1 MRRQTLK
8 ASLFLSLA
16 SFALPTAG
24 PARAD
29 ALADFY
35 KVTPVTI
42 VVGFGV
48 GGGYDVYSR
57 TMARHMGK
65 HMPGAPNVVVR
76 NMPGA
81 GSMAAANY
89 IYNTAPKDG
98 SQFAT
103 FSRSIP
109 TQPLF
114 DSAGVQFDALKLNW
128 IGSPASEVS
137 VVFAPVEKNFRTI
150 EDLRARQMVV
160 PASGLGADSAV
171 YPFVI
176 NALLGTKM
184 KVVTGYQ
191 GSGDFMLAIERNE
204 VDGMGGSS
212 ISTLRSTR
220 PQWLKEKKIDLIL
233 QIALRKHADYPNVP
247 LALDFVKD
255 PSDRKVMELIFSR
268 QEIAFP
274 YAAPPGL
281 PADRL
286 AALRKGFD
294 DTMRDQAFVQEAE
307 KMGLEVSPVNGDEVL
322 KILSAAYATAPDL
335 VERARQAVT
344 QRN

>member
-1 MRRQTLK
+1 MRKNCFR
-8 ASLFLSLA
+8 AFLFGSLA
-16 SFALPTAG
+16 SALAVPAG
-24 PARAD
+24 AD
-29 ALADFY
+29 ELADFY
-35 KVTPVTI
+35 KANPITI

-57 TMARHMGK
+57 TLTRHMGK
-65 HMPGAPNVVVR
+65 HMPGAPNLVVR

-89 IYNTAPKDG
+89 IYNNAPKDG
-98 SQFAT
+98 TQFAT

-114 DSAGVQFDALKLNW
+114 DKTGVQFDALKLNW

-137 VVFAPVEKNFRTI
+137 VVFSPVEKKFRTI
-150 EDLRARQMVV
+150 EDLRARSMAV

-191 GSGDFMLAIERNE
+191 GSGDFMLAIERGE

-220 PQWLKEKKIDLIL
+220 PQWLKENKIDLIL
-233 QIALRKHADYPNVP
+233 QIALRKHPDYPNVP
-247 LALDFVKD
+247 LALDFVTD
-255 PSDRKVMELIFSR
+255 ASDRKVMELIFSR

-274 YAAPPGL
+274 YAAPPGV

-286 AALRKGFD
+286 AALRKGFA
-294 DTMRDQAFVQEAE
+294 DTLRDPAFVQEAT
-307 KMGLEVSPVNGDEVL
+307 KMGLEVSPVSGEEVL
-322 KILSAAYATAPDL
+322 KILTSAYSTSSDL

-344 QRN
+344 QKP

>member
-1 MRRQTLK
+1 MRNAIIA
-8 ASLFLSLA
+8 ASILSACFA
-16 SFALPTAG
+16 S
-24 PARAD
+24 RA
-29 ALADFY
+29 AADPVAEFY
-35 KVTPVTI
+35 KANPVTI

-57 TMARHMGK
+57 TLSRHMGR
-65 HMPGAPNVVVR
+65 HMAGAPTVIVR

-89 IYNTAPKDG
+89 IYTNAPRDG
-98 SQFAT
+98 TQFAT

-114 DSAGVQFDALKLNW
+114 DAQGVQFEALKLNW

-137 VVFAPVEKNFRTI
+137 VVFAPKENNFRSI
-150 EDLRARQMVV
+150 EDLRARPMVV
-160 PASGLGADSAV
+160 PASGHGADSAV
-171 YPFVI
+171 YPYVL
-176 NALLGTKM
+176 NALLGTKL

-191 GSGDFMLAIERNE
+191 GSGDFMLAIERKE

-220 PQWLKEKKIDLIL
+220 PQWLKENKIDVLL
-233 QIALRKHADYPNVP
+233 QIALRKHPDYPNVP

-255 PSDRKVMELIFSR
+255 PSDRKVMELVFSR

-274 YAAPPGL
+274 YAAPPGV
-281 PADRL
+281 PGDRL
-286 AALRKGFD
+286 AALRKGFM
-294 DTMRDQAFVQEAE
+294 DTLRDRAFVEEAE
-307 KMGLEVSPVNGDEVL
+307 KMGLEVSPVSGDEVL
-322 KILSAAYATAPDL
+322 KILTAAYATAPEL

-344 QRN
+344 HRN

>member
-1 MRRQTLK
+1 MRSKALA
-8 ASLFLSLA
+8 ASLLLSL
-16 SFALPTAG
+16 SSVALA
-24 PARAD
+24 PAHAD
-29 ALADFY
+29 AVADFY
-35 KVTPVTI
+35 KANPVTI

-57 TMARHMGK
+57 ALSRHMGK
-65 HMPGAPNVVVR
+65 HMPGSPGVLVR

-89 IYNTAPKDG
+89 IYNNAPKDG

-114 DSAGVQFDALKLNW
+114 DTTGVQFDALKLNW

-137 VVFAPVEKNFRTI
+137 VVFSPVEKNFRTI

-191 GSGDFMLAIERNE
+191 GSGDFMLAIERKE

-233 QIALRKHADYPNVP
+233 QIALRKHADYPDVP

-274 YAAPPGL
+274 YAAPPGA

-286 AALRKGFD
+286 AALRKGFA
-294 DTMRDQAFVQEAE
+294 DTLRDQAFVQEAE
-307 KMGLEVSPVNGDEVL
+307 KMGLEVSPVSGDDVL
-322 KILSAAYATAPDL
+322 KILTAAYATAPEL

>member
-1 MRRQTLK
+1 MRNAVIA
-8 ASLFLSLA
+8 ASILSACLA
-16 SFALPTAG
+16 SHAA
-24 PARAD
+24 AD
-29 ALADFY
+29 PVADFY
-35 KVTPVTI
+35 KANAVTI

-57 TMARHMGK
+57 TLSRHMGR
-65 HMPGAPNVVVR
+65 HMPGAPTVIVR

-89 IYNTAPKDG
+89 IYTNAPRDG
-98 SQFAT
+98 TQFAT

-114 DSAGVQFDALKLNW
+114 DAQGVQFDALKLNW

-137 VVFAPVEKNFRTI
+137 VVFAPKENKFRNI
-150 EDLRARQMVV
+150 EDLRARPMVV
-160 PASGLGADSAV
+160 PASGHGADSAV
-171 YPFVI
+171 YPYVL
-176 NALLGTKM
+176 NALLGTKL

-191 GSGDFMLAIERNE
+191 GSGDFMLAIERKE

-220 PQWLKEKKIDLIL
+220 PQWLKENKVDLLL
-233 QIALRKHADYPNVP
+233 QIALRKHPDYPDVP

-255 PSDRKVMELIFSR
+255 PSDRKVMELVFSR

-274 YAAPPGL
+274 YAAPPGV
-281 PADRL
+281 PGDRL
-286 AALRKGFD
+286 AALRKGFM
-294 DTMRDQAFVQEAE
+294 DTLRDKAFVEEAE
-307 KMGLEVSPVNGDEVL
+307 KMGLEVSPVSGDEVL
-322 KILSAAYATAPDL
+322 KILTAAYATAPEL

-344 QRN
+344 HRN

>member
-1 MRRQTLK
+1 MRRQALA
-8 ASLFLSLA
+8 ASLLLSLSSVA
-16 SFALPTAG
+16 IA
-24 PARAD
+24 PAHAD

-35 KVTPVTI
+35 KANPVTI

-57 TMARHMGK
+57 ALSRHMGK
-65 HMPGAPNVVVR
+65 HMPGSPGVLVR

-89 IYNTAPKDG
+89 IYNNAPKDG

-114 DSAGVQFDALKLNW
+114 DTTGVQFDALKLNW

-137 VVFAPVEKNFRTI
+137 VVFSPVEKNFRTI

-220 PQWLKEKKIDLIL
+220 PQWLKDKKIDLIL
-233 QIALRKHADYPNVP
+233 QIALRKHPDYPDVP

-274 YAAPPGL
+274 
-281 PADRL
+281 
-286 AALRKGFD
+286 
-294 DTMRDQAFVQEAE
+294 VC
-307 KMGLEVSPVNGDEVL
+307 
-322 KILSAAYATAPDL
+322 SASG
-335 VERARQAVT
+335 RARRPAGGASQGLRRHAARPGV
-344 QRN
+344 RAGSGEDGPRSLARERR

>member
-1 MRRQTLK
+1 MSRMIFS
-8 ASLFLSLA
+8 AAFLA
-16 SFALPTAG
+16 AAAAG
-24 PARAD
+24 MGSSAPARAD
-29 ALADFY
+29 TVADFY
-35 KVTPVTI
+35 KANPVTI

-57 TMARHMGK
+57 ALTRHMGR
-65 HMPGAPNVVVR
+65 HMPGGPSMLVR

-89 IYNTAPKDG
+89 IYNNAPKDG

-109 TQPLF
+109 SQPLF
-114 DSAGVQFDALKLNW
+114 DSAGVQFDAQNLNW

-137 VVFAPVEKNFRTI
+137 VVFAPSDKKFRTI
-150 EDLRARQMVV
+150 DDLRTREMAV

-171 YPFVI
+171 YPLVI
-176 NALLGTKM
+176 NALLGTRM
-184 KVVTGYQ
+184 RIVTGYQ
-191 GSGDFMLAIERNE
+191 GSGDFMLAIERGE

-233 QIALRKHADYPNVP
+233 QIALRKHPDYPDVP

-255 PSDRKVMELIFSR
+255 PDDRKVMELIFSR

-286 AALRKGFD
+286 AALRKAFN
-294 DTMRDQAFVQEAE
+294 DTLRDTAFVQEAE
-307 KMGLEVSPVNGDEVL
+307 KMGLEVSPISGDDVL
-322 KILSAAYATAPDL
+322 KIVQANYATAPAL
-335 VERARQAVT
+335 VERASKAVT
-344 QRN
+344 QR

>member
-1 MRRQTLK
+1 MHRFAFK
-8 ASLFLSLA
+8 AILFGSLISA
-16 SFALPTAG
+16 SAPVAQ
-24 PARAD
+24 AD
-29 ALADFY
+29 AIADFY
-35 KVTPVTI
+35 KSNPVTI
-42 VVGFGV
+42 VVGFGP

-57 TMARHMGK
+57 ALSRHMGK
-65 HMPGAPNVVVR
+65 HMPGAPSIVVR

-89 IYNTAPKDG
+89 IYTNAPRDG

-114 DSAGVQFDALKLNW
+114 DRTGVQFDALKLNW

-137 VVFAPVEKNFRTI
+137 VVFSPVEKRFRTLD
-150 EDLRARQMVV
+150 DLRSRVMAV

-176 NALLGTKM
+176 NALLGAKM

-191 GSGDFMLAIERNE
+191 GSGDFMLAIERGE

-233 QIALRKHADYPNVP
+233 QIALRKHPDFPDVP

-255 PSDRKVMELIFSR
+255 PIDRKVMELIFSR

-274 YAAPPGL
+274 YAAPPGV
-281 PADRL
+281 PGDRL
-286 AALRKGFD
+286 ATLRKGFM
-294 DTMRDQAFVQEAE
+294 DTLRDPAFVQEAE
-307 KMGLEVSPVNGDEVL
+307 KMGLEVSPVSGEEVL
-322 KILSAAYATAPDL
+322 KILTGAYSASPDI
-335 VERARQAVT
+335 VERARAAVT
-344 QRN
+344 QKQ

>member
-1 MRRQTLK
+1 MRSHATVAFLAGSLIS
-8 ASLFLSLA
+8 ASALTPA
-16 SFALPTAG
+16 S
-24 PARAD
+24 AD
-29 ALADFY
+29 DVADFY
-35 KVTPVTI
+35 KANPITI

-57 TMARHMGK
+57 ALSRHMGK
-65 HMPGAPNVVVR
+65 HMPGSPGMVVR

-81 GSMAAANY
+81 GSMAAANF
-89 IYNTAPKDG
+89 IYNNAPKDG

-114 DSAGVQFDALKLNW
+114 DKTGVQFDALKLNW

-137 VVFAPVEKNFRTI
+137 VVFSPVDKKFRTI
-150 EDLRARQMVV
+150 EDLRARPMAV

-191 GSGDFMLAIERNE
+191 GSGDFMLAIERGE

-220 PQWLKEKKIDLIL
+220 PQWLKDRTINLIL
-233 QIALRKHADYPNVP
+233 QIALRKHPDYPDVP

-255 PSDRKVMELIFSR
+255 PNDRKVMELIFSR

-274 YAAPPGL
+274 YAAPPGV

-286 AALRKGFD
+286 AALRKGFA
-294 DTMRDQAFVQEAE
+294 DTLRDPAFVQEAE
-307 KMGLEVSPVNGDEVL
+307 KMGLEVSPVSGEEVL
-322 KILSAAYATAPDL
+322 RILTQAYSTAPDL

-344 QRN
+344 QKP

>member
-1 MRRQTLK
+1 MRRQALA
-8 ASLFLSLA
+8 ASLLLSLSSVA
-16 SFALPTAG
+16 IA
-24 PARAD
+24 PAHAD

-35 KVTPVTI
+35 KANPVTI

-57 TMARHMGK
+57 ALSRHMGK
-65 HMPGAPNVVVR
+65 HMPGSPGVLVR

-89 IYNTAPKDG
+89 IFNNAPKDG

-114 DSAGVQFDALKLNW
+114 DTTGVQFDALKLNW

-137 VVFAPVEKNFRTI
+137 VVFSPVEKNFRTI

-220 PQWLKEKKIDLIL
+220 PQWLKDKKIDLIL
-233 QIALRKHADYPNVP
+233 QIALRKHPDYPDVP

-274 YAAPPGL
+274 YAAPPGV

-286 AALRKGFD
+286 AALRKGFA
-294 DTMRDQAFVQEAE
+294 DTLRDQAFVQEAE
-307 KMGLEVSPVNGDEVL
+307 KMGLEVSPVSGDEVL
-322 KILSAAYATAPDL
+322 KILTAAYATAPEL

>member
-1 MRRQTLK
+1 MRNAVIA
-8 ASLFLSLA
+8 ASILSACLA
-16 SFALPTAG
+16 SHAA
-24 PARAD
+24 AD
-29 ALADFY
+29 SVADFY
-35 KVTPVTI
+35 KANAVTI

-57 TMARHMGK
+57 TLSRHMGR
-65 HMPGAPNVVVR
+65 HMPGAPTVIVR

-89 IYNTAPKDG
+89 IYTNAPRDG
-98 SQFAT
+98 TQFAT

-114 DSAGVQFDALKLNW
+114 DAQGVQFDALKLNW

-137 VVFAPVEKNFRTI
+137 VVFAPKENKFRNI
-150 EDLRARQMVV
+150 DDLRARPMVV
-160 PASGLGADSAV
+160 PASGHGADSAV
-171 YPFVI
+171 YPYVL
-176 NALLGTKM
+176 NALLGTKL

-191 GSGDFMLAIERNE
+191 GSGDFMLAIERKE

-220 PQWLKEKKIDLIL
+220 PQWLKENKVDLLL
-233 QIALRKHADYPNVP
+233 QIALRKHPDYPDVP

-255 PSDRKVMELIFSR
+255 PSDRKVMELVFSR

-274 YAAPPGL
+274 YAAPPGV
-281 PADRL
+281 PGDRL
-286 AALRKGFD
+286 AALRKGFM
-294 DTMRDQAFVQEAE
+294 DTLRDKAFVEEAE
-307 KMGLEVSPVNGDEVL
+307 KMGLEVSPVSGDEVL
-322 KILSAAYATAPDL
+322 KILTAAYATAPEL

-344 QRN
+344 HRN

>member
-1 MRRQTLK
+1 MRSHAIVAFLAGSLIS
-8 ASLFLSLA
+8 ASTISSA
-16 SFALPTAG
+16 S
-24 PARAD
+24 AD
-29 ALADFY
+29 EIADFY
-35 KVTPVTI
+35 KANPITI

-57 TMARHMGK
+57 ALTRHMGR
-65 HMPGAPNVVVR
+65 HMPGAPSMVVR

-89 IYNTAPKDG
+89 IFNNAPKDG

-114 DSAGVQFDALKLNW
+114 DKTGVQFDALKLNW

-137 VVFAPVEKNFRTI
+137 VVFSPVDKKFRTI
-150 EDLRARQMVV
+150 DDLRARSMAV

-191 GSGDFMLAIERNE
+191 GSGDFMLAIERGE

-220 PQWLKEKKIDLIL
+220 PQWLKDKTINLIL
-233 QIALRKHADYPNVP
+233 QIALRKHPDYPDVP

-255 PSDRKVMELIFSR
+255 PNDRKVMELIFSR

-274 YAAPPGL
+274 YAAPPGV

-286 AALRKGFD
+286 AALRKGFA
-294 DTMRDQAFVQEAE
+294 DTLKDPAFIQEAE
-307 KMGLEVSPVNGDEVL
+307 KMGLEVSPVSGDEVL
-322 KILSAAYATAPDL
+322 RILTQAYSTAPDL
-335 VERARQAVT
+335 IERARQAVN
-344 QRN
+344 QKP

>member
-1 MRRQTLK
+1 MRMNAQSTLLLG
-8 ASLFLSLA
+8 SLLA
-16 SFALPTAG
+16 AAVS

-29 ALADFY
+29 AVADFY
-35 KVTPVTI
+35 KSNPITI

-57 TMARHMGK
+57 ALSRHMGK
-65 HMPGAPNVVVR
+65 HMPGSPAVVVR

-89 IYNTAPKDG
+89 IYNNAPKDG

-114 DSAGVQFDALKLNW
+114 DKTGVQFDALQLNW

-137 VVFAPVEKNFRTI
+137 VVFSPVEKKFRTI
-150 EDLRARQMVV
+150 ADLRSRQMTV

-191 GSGDFMLAIERNE
+191 GSGDFMLAIERGE

-220 PQWLKEKKIDLIL
+220 PQWLREKKIDVIL
-233 QIALRKHADYPNVP
+233 QISLRKHPDFPDVP
-247 LALDFVKD
+247 LALDYVND

-274 YAAPPGL
+274 YAAPPGV

-286 AALRKGFD
+286 AALRKGFA
-294 DTMRDQAFVQEAE
+294 DTLRDSAFVQEAD
-307 KMGLEVSPVNGDEVL
+307 KMGLEVSPVSGEEVL
-322 KILSAAYATAPDL
+322 RILTAAYATAPDL
-335 VERARQAVT
+335 IERARQAVT
-344 QRN
+344 QKP

>member
-1 MRRQTLK
+1 MHRYAIK
-8 ASLFLSLA
+8 AILFGSLISA
-16 SFALPTAG
+16 SA
-24 PARAD
+24 PAAQAD
-29 ALADFY
+29 AIADFY
-35 KVTPVTI
+35 KANPLTI
-42 VVGFGV
+42 VVGFGP

-57 TMARHMGK
+57 ALSRHMGK
-65 HMPGAPNVVVR
+65 HMPGAPSIVVR

-89 IYNTAPKDG
+89 IYTNAPKDG

-114 DSAGVQFDALKLNW
+114 DRTGVQFEALKLSW

-137 VVFAPVEKNFRTI
+137 VVFSPVEKRFRTI
-150 EDLRARQMVV
+150 DDLRSRVMAV

-191 GSGDFMLAIERNE
+191 GSGDFMLAIERGE

-233 QIALRKHADYPNVP
+233 QIALRKHPDFPDVP

-255 PSDRKVMELIFSR
+255 PVDKKVMELIFSR

-274 YAAPPGL
+274 YAAPPGV

-286 AALRKGFD
+286 SALRKGFL
-294 DTMRDQAFVQEAE
+294 DTLRDPSFVQEAE
-307 KMGLEVSPVNGDEVL
+307 KMGLEVSPVSGEEVL
-322 KILSAAYATAPDL
+322 KILTEAYSASSDI
-335 VERARQAVT
+335 VERARAAVT
-344 QRN
+344 QKQ

>member
-1 MRRQTLK
+1 MRRY
-8 ASLFLSLA
+8 ARIAFLSGSL
-16 SFALPTAG
+16 LCAG
-24 PARAD
+24 AAPPAYAD
-29 ALADFY
+29 DLADFY
-35 KVTPVTI
+35 KATPITI

-57 TMARHMGK
+57 ALSRHMGR
-65 HMPGAPNVVVR
+65 HMPGAPQVVVR

-81 GSMAAANY
+81 GSMAAANF
-89 IYNTAPKDG
+89 IYNNAPKDG

-114 DSAGVQFDALKLNW
+114 DRTGVQFDALKLNW

-137 VVFAPVEKNFRTI
+137 VVFSPVEKKFRDI
-150 EDLRARQMVV
+150 EDLRARAMTV

-191 GSGDFMLAIERNE
+191 GSGDFMLAIERGE

-220 PQWLKEKKIDLIL
+220 PQWLKDRKIDLIL
-233 QIALRKHADYPNVP
+233 QIALRKHPDYPDVP

-274 YAAPPGL
+274 YAAPPGV

-286 AALRKGFD
+286 AALRKGFA
-294 DTMRDQAFVQEAE
+294 DTLRDQAFVQEAE
-307 KMGLEVSPVNGDEVL
+307 KMGLEVSPVSGEEVL
-322 KILSAAYATAPDL
+322 RILTQAYATAPEL

-344 QRN
+344 QKP